1 MADVGVSDDQAFDF
15 LFDIFR
21 LVAKACLIALML
33 SFSVEVLTDNPV
45 RAVAVGLF
53 FLVLALFN
61 TWRRFLEP
69 ISLFVFCIAVVCWCD
84 REFATHVSYLATLS
98 GLKG

>member
-21 LVAKACLIALML
+21 LAAKACLIALML
-33 SFSVEVLTDNPV
+33 SFSVEVLTGNPV
-45 RAVAVGLF
+45 RAVVVGLF
-53 FLVLALFN
+53 FLVLALFS

-84 REFATHVSYLATLS
+84 REFATHVSYLATLG